1 MFESEEQALANLAEQ
16 KQAINTALLKDYL
29 YKIITNK
36 VVYINGKVVRASD
49 VTCTLCLDV
58 EELDF
63 GDVKITINPMAFNR
77 SIVYSSA
84 TLKVYENDKV
94 TLNDKILVHSSKETL
109 NFVSQLTNIQIEKL
123 ISALEP
129 IVSEIDKEV
138 SLIDE
143 EAKVLELAERNNLIK
158 NIKKNIQSKM
168 KFDKLT
174 VSELKQL
181 NKLVEK
187 ALVKKRL

>member
-1 MFESEEQALANLAEQ
+1 MNVAE
-16 KQAINTALLKDYL
+16 KKALLKNYL
-29 YKIITNK
+29 GKIISNK
-36 VVYINGKVVRASD
+36 VVYINGNVIRANNLTWIMCQD
-49 VTCTLCLDV
+49 IN
-58 EELDF
+58 ELDL
-63 GDVKITINPMAFNR
+63 GDVKVTIKPMTYDFKTVQS
-77 SIVYSSA
+77 SI
-84 TLKVYENDKV
+84 TLKVYENGKV
-94 TLNDKILVHSSKETL
+94 TLNIMVPFYVNEKTL
-109 NFVSQLTNIQIEKL
+109 NFVSRLTNNQLEKL
-123 ISALEP
+123 ISALSP
-129 IVSEIDKEV
+129 IVSDIDREV

>member
-1 MFESEEQALANLAEQ
+1 M
-16 KQAINTALLKDYL
+16 
-29 YKIITNK
+29 
-36 VVYINGKVVRASD
+36 
-49 VTCTLCLDV
+49 
-58 EELDF
+58 
-63 GDVKITINPMAFNR
+63 
-77 SIVYSSA
+77 
-84 TLKVYENDKV
+84 
-94 TLNDKILVHSSKETL
+94 
-109 NFVSQLTNIQIEKL
+109 TNIQIEKL

-158 NIKKNIQSKM
+158 NIKKNIQSRM

>member
-1 MFESEEQALANLAEQ
+1 MNTAE
-16 KQAINTALLKDYL
+16 KKALLKDYL

-63 GDVKITINPMAFNR
+63 VDVKITIKPMAFDFKTVHS
-77 SIVYSSA
+77 SII
-84 TLKVYENDKV
+84 LKVYENNKV
-94 TLNDKILVHSSKETL
+94 TLNVMVPHYVDKESL
-109 NFVSQLTNIQIEKL
+109 NFVSQLNNSQIEKL

>member
-1 MFESEEQALANLAEQ
+1 MNTAE
-16 KQAINTALLKDYL
+16 KKALLKDYL
-29 YKIITNK
+29 GKIISNK
-36 VVYINGKVVRASD
+36 VACINCNVVRATD
-49 VTCTLCLDV
+49 VTWIMCQDIN
-58 EELDF
+58 ELDF
-63 GDVKITINPMAFNR
+63 GDVKVTIKPMTYDFKT
-77 SIVYSSA
+77 VQSSV
-84 TLKVYENDKV
+84 TLKVYENGKV
-94 TLNDKILVHSSKETL
+94 TLNVIVPFYINGKTL
-109 NFVSQLTNIQIEKL
+109 NFVSQLTNKQIEKL

>member
-1 MFESEEQALANLAEQ
+1 MNVAE
-16 KQAINTALLKDYL
+16 KKALLKNYL
-29 YKIITNK
+29 SKIISNK
-36 VVYINGKVVRASD
+36 VVYINGNVIRANNLTWIMCQD
-49 VTCTLCLDV
+49 IN
-58 EELDF
+58 ELDL
-63 GDVKITINPMAFNR
+63 GNVKVTIKPMTYDFKT
-77 SIVYSSA
+77 VQSSV
-84 TLKVYENDKV
+84 TLKVYENGKV
-94 TLNDKILVHSSKETL
+94 TLNIMVPFYVNEKTL

-129 IVSEIDKEV
+129 IVSEIDREV

-143 EAKVLELAERNNLIK
+143 EAKALELAERNNLIK

>member
-1 MFESEEQALANLAEQ
+1 MNVAE
-16 KQAINTALLKDYL
+16 KKALLKNYL
-29 YKIITNK
+29 GKIISNK
-36 VVYINGKVVRASD
+36 VVYINGNVIRANNLTWIMCQD
-49 VTCTLCLDV
+49 IN
-58 EELDF
+58 ELDL
-63 GDVKITINPMAFNR
+63 GDVKVTIKPMTYDFK
-77 SIVYSSA
+77 IVQSSV
-84 TLKVYENDKV
+84 TLKVYEDGKV
-94 TLNDKILVHSSKETL
+94 TLNIMVPFYVDEKTL
-109 NFVSQLTNIQIEKL
+109 NFVSQLTNNQLKKL

-129 IVSEIDKEV
+129 IIFEINREV

-143 EAKVLELAERNNLIK
+143 EANALELVERNNLIK

-174 VSELKQL
+174 TSELKQL

>member
-1 MFESEEQALANLAEQ
+1 MNVAE
-16 KQAINTALLKDYL
+16 KKALLKNYL
-29 YKIITNK
+29 SKIISNK
-36 VVYINGKVVRASD
+36 VVYINGNVIRANNLTWIMCQD
-49 VTCTLCLDV
+49 IN
-58 EELDF
+58 ELDL
-63 GDVKITINPMAFNR
+63 GNVKVTIKPMTYDFKT
-77 SIVYSSA
+77 VQSSV
-84 TLKVYENDKV
+84 TLKVHENGKV
-94 TLNDKILVHSSKETL
+94 TLNIMVPFYVNEKTL
-109 NFVSQLTNIQIEKL
+109 NFVSQLTNNQLEKL

-143 EAKVLELAERNNLIK
+143 EAKVLELAERNNLTK

-181 NKLVEK
+181 NRLIEK
-187 ALVKKRL
+187 GTC